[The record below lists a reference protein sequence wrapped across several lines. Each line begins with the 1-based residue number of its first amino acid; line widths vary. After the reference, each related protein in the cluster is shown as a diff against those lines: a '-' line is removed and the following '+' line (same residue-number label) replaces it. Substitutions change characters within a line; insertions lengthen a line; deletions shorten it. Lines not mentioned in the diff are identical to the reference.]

1 MNQIRFGGIPYLHL
15 DVYQGHDHVFN
26 IQVEDDSTKEI
37 IRYQEGT
44 LTCKVRRNSPQG
56 GVVLT
61 LTPKFNN
68 DMNCVDLLFNSEC
81 TSTIVFSYDNIKE
94 ETFYYDIRLDHEDK
108 DEVVCYGEVLL
119 KAGCSQ

>member
-61 LTPKFNN
+61 LTPKFDN
-68 DMNCVDLLFNSEC
+68 DTNCVDLLFNSEC
-81 TSTIVFSYDNIKE
+81 TSEIIFSYDNVKE

-108 DEVVCYGEVLL
+108 DEVICYGEVLL

>member
-37 IRYQEGT
+37 IRYQEGV
-44 LTCKVRRNSPQG
+44 LTCKVRRNGPQG

-68 DMNCVDLLFNSEC
+68 DTNCVDLLFNSEC

>member
-37 IRYQEGT
+37 IRYQEGV

-61 LTPKFNN
+61 LTPVFNA
-68 DMNCVDLLFNSEC
+68 DTNCIDLSINSEC
-81 TSTIVFSYDNIKE
+81 TSTIVFSYDNVKE

-108 DEVVCYGEVLL
+108 DEVVCYGELLL

>member
-44 LTCKVRRNSPQG
+44 LTCKVRRNSSQG

-68 DMNCVDLLFNSEC
+68 DTNCVDLLFNSEC
-81 TSTIVFSYDNIKE
+81 TSCIVFSYDNVKE

>member
-37 IRYQEGT
+37 IRYQEGV
-44 LTCKVRRNSPQG
+44 LTCKVCRNSPQG

-68 DMNCVDLLFNSEC
+68 DTNCVDLLFNSEC

-108 DEVVCYGEVLL
+108 DEVVCYGELLL

>member
-37 IRYQEGT
+37 IRYQEGV
-44 LTCKVRRNSPQG
+44 LTCKVRRNNPQG

-61 LTPKFNN
+61 LTPVFNN
-68 DMNCVDLLFNSEC
+68 DTNCIDLSINSED
-81 TSTIVFSYDNIKE
+81 TSTIVFSYDNASE
-94 ETFYYDIRLDHEDK
+94 EVFYYDIRLDHEDK
-108 DEVVCYGEVLL
+108 DEVVCYGELLL

>member
-68 DMNCVDLLFNSEC
+68 DTNCVDLLFNSEC
-81 TSTIVFSYDNIKE
+81 TSTIVFSYDNVKE
-94 ETFYYDIRLDHEDK
+94 EIFYYDIRLDHEDK

-119 KAGCSQ
+119 KAGCS

>member
-37 IRYQEGT
+37 IRYLEGV

-68 DMNCVDLLFNSEC
+68 DTNCVDLLFNSEC
-81 TSTIVFSYDNIKE
+81 TSEIIFSYDNIKE

>member
-37 IRYQEGT
+37 IRYQEGV
-44 LTCKVRRNSPQG
+44 LTCKVRRNNPQG
-56 GVVLT
+56 GVVLI

-68 DMNCVDLLFNSEC
+68 DTNCVDLLFNSEC
-81 TSTIVFSYDNIKE
+81 TSTIVFSYDNVKE

>member
-37 IRYQEGT
+37 IRYQEGV
-44 LTCKVRRNSPQG
+44 LTCKVRRNNPQG

-61 LTPKFNN
+61 LIPKFNN
-68 DMNCVDLLFNSEC
+68 DTNCVDLLFNSEC
-81 TSTIVFSYDNIKE
+81 TSTIVFSYDNVKE
-94 ETFYYDIRLDHEDK
+94 EIFYYDIRLDHEDK
-108 DEVVCYGEVLL
+108 DEVVCYGELLL

>member
-37 IRYQEGT
+37 IRYQEGV

-68 DMNCVDLLFNSEC
+68 DTNCVDLLFNSEC
-81 TSTIVFSYDNIKE
+81 TSTIVFSYDNVKE

>member
-37 IRYQEGT
+37 IRYQEGV
-44 LTCKVRRNSPQG
+44 LTCKVRRNSPLG

-68 DMNCVDLLFNSEC
+68 DTNCVDLLFNSEC

-108 DEVVCYGEVLL
+108 DEVVCYGELLL

>member
-1 MNQIRFGGIPYLHL
+1 MNNIRFGGIPYLHL

-44 LTCKVRRNSPQG
+44 LTCKVRRNNPQG
-56 GVVLT
+56 CVVLT
-61 LTPKFNN
+61 LTPLFNN
-68 DMNCVDLLFNSEC
+68 DTNCVDLLFNSED
-81 TSTIVFSYDNIKE
+81 TSGVMFSYDNIME
-94 ETFYYDIRLDHEDK
+94 ETFYYDIRLDHNEK
-108 DEVVCYGEVLL
+108 DEVVCYGDITM

>member
-68 DMNCVDLLFNSEC
+68 DTNCVDLLFNSEC
-81 TSTIVFSYDNIKE
+81 TSTIVFSYDNVKE
-94 ETFYYDIRLDHEDK
+94 EIFYYDIRLDHEDK

>member
-37 IRYQEGT
+37 IRYQEGV
-44 LTCKVRRNSPQG
+44 LTCKVRRNNPQG

-61 LTPKFNN
+61 LTPKFNI
-68 DMNCVDLLFNSEC
+68 DYRFLLRQ
-81 TSTIVFSYDNIKE
+81 Y
-94 ETFYYDIRLDHEDK
+94 
-108 DEVVCYGEVLL
+108 
-119 KAGCSQ
+119 

>member
-68 DMNCVDLLFNSEC
+68 DTNCVDLLFNSEC
-81 TSTIVFSYDNIKE
+81 TSEIIFSYDNAKE

>member
-37 IRYQEGT
+37 IRYQEGV
-44 LTCKVRRNSPQG
+44 LSCKVRRNNPQG

-61 LTPKFNN
+61 LTPVFNN
-68 DMNCVDLLFNSEC
+68 DTNCIDLSINSEE
-81 TSTIVFSYDNIKE
+81 TSTIIFSYDNVSE
-94 ETFYYDIRLDHEDK
+94 EVFYYDIRLDHDEK
-108 DEVVCYGEVLL
+108 DEVVCYGELLL

>member
-1 MNQIRFGGIPYLHL
+1 MNQIKFGGIPYLHL

-37 IRYQEGT
+37 IRYQEGA

-61 LTPKFNN
+61 LTPVFNA
-68 DMNCVDLLFNSEC
+68 DTNCIDLSINSED
-81 TSTIVFSYDNIKE
+81 TSIVVFSYDNVKE

-108 DEVVCYGEVLL
+108 DEVVCYGELLL

>member
-1 MNQIRFGGIPYLHL
+1 MNNIKFAGIPYLHL

-26 IQVEDDSTKEI
+26 IQIEDDDTKEI

-56 GVVLT
+56 GVVLS
-61 LTPKFNN
+61 LHPEFNAGT
-68 DMNCVDLLFNSEC
+68 NCIDLLINSED
-81 TSTIVFSYDNIKE
+81 TASVMFSYDNIQE
-94 ETFYYDIRLDHEDK
+94 EVFYYDIRLDHNEK
-108 DEVVCYGEVLL
+108 DEVVCYGDMTM

>member
-1 MNQIRFGGIPYLHL
+1 MNQIKFGGIPYLHL

-37 IRYQEGT
+37 IRYQEGV
-44 LTCKVRRNSPQG
+44 LTCKVRRNNPQG

-68 DMNCVDLLFNSEC
+68 DTNCIDLSINSED
-81 TSTIVFSYDNIKE
+81 TSTIIFSYDNVSE
-94 ETFYYDIRLDHEDK
+94 EVFYYDIRLDHEDK
-108 DEVVCYGEVLL
+108 DEVVCYGELLL

>member
-37 IRYQEGT
+37 IRYQEGV
-44 LTCKVRRNSPQG
+44 LTCKVRRNNPQG

-68 DMNCVDLLFNSEC
+68 DTNCVDLYLTVNAHRLSFSL
-81 TSTIVFSYDNIKE
+81 TTTLKKKHFTTIFV
-94 ETFYYDIRLDHEDK
+94 
-108 DEVVCYGEVLL
+108 
-119 KAGCSQ
+119 

>member
-68 DMNCVDLLFNSEC
+68 DTNCFDLLFNSEC

>member
-1 MNQIRFGGIPYLHL
+1 MNNIRFGGIPYLHL
-15 DVYQGHDHVFN
+15 DVYQGHYHVFN

-44 LTCKVRRNSPQG
+44 LTCKVRRNNPQG

-61 LTPKFNN
+61 LTPVFNN
-68 DMNCVDLLFNSEC
+68 DTNCVDLLFNSED
-81 TSTIVFSYDNIKE
+81 TSNVIFSYDNIME
-94 ETFYYDIRLDHEDK
+94 ETFYYDIRLDHNEK
-108 DEVVCYGEVLL
+108 DEVVCYGDITM

>member
-1 MNQIRFGGIPYLHL
+1 MEQIKFAGIPYLHL

-37 IRYQEGT
+37 IRYQEGV
-44 LTCKVRRNSPQG
+44 LTCKVRRNNPQG

-61 LTPKFNN
+61 LTPVFNA
-68 DMNCVDLLFNSEC
+68 DTNCIDLSINSED
-81 TSTIVFSYDNIKE
+81 TSTIIFSYDNVKE

-108 DEVVCYGEVLL
+108 DEVVCYGELLL

>member
-26 IQVEDDSTKEI
+26 IQVEDDSTKET
-37 IRYQEGT
+37 IRYQEGV
-44 LTCKVRRNSPQG
+44 LTCKVRRNGPQG

-68 DMNCVDLLFNSEC
+68 DTNCVDLLFNSEC

-108 DEVVCYGEVLL
+108 DEVVCYGELLL

>member
-37 IRYQEGT
+37 IRYQEGV
-44 LTCKVRRNSPQG
+44 LTCKVRRNNPQG

-68 DMNCVDLLFNSEC
+68 DTNCVDLLFNSEC
-81 TSTIVFSYDNIKE
+81 TSTIVFSYDNVKE
-94 ETFYYDIRLDHEDK
+94 EIFYYDIRLDHEDK